1 MHGVSI
7 HYNHAV
13 ASPRNPFRWPDSWT
27 DPALLQLLKDTP
39 VTGVL
44 AKDGP
49 AAKAARD
56 AGLEVLAPTTPLVK
70 GRWPGIR
77 TARRSGGGARVEA
90 GPTGAPWVD
99 SNGFLILL
107 ERAASPGRQV
117 WIDADPPREG
127 VREKDYLT
135 AIADSAAYG
144 GRWVLSLDPALAGA
158 MASKAPA
165 AMATWSRMMSA
176 VRFFDRHEA
185 WSSYRT
191 HGLLAVVADFNGPGR
206 FLNREVLNLTAR
218 LHQPYRIIDRAQLTA
233 ASLAGLKAV
242 VAPDRSAPSAEARSI
257 LTKFAEDGG
266 LLIVA
271 PSWGPAPADAGPD
284 PHPRYAVGPLGKGR
298 LAVARAP
305 QTDPYLVA
313 NDAMNLLGHREDL
326 VRFWNAGSMGSHYTL
341 KPGGGAL
348 VQIVN
353 YASRTERYPVSFRV
367 EGAYR
372 KATLW
377 SFEKEGPQPLE
388 ALPDR
393 GGVEL
398 HLPVLPVYAAVE
410 LA

>member
-1 MHGVSI
+1 M
-7 HYNHAV
+7 A
-13 ASPRNPFRWPDSWT
+13 ASQNLFRWPDSWT
-27 DPALLQLLKDTP
+27 GTGLLQLLKDTP
-39 VTGVL
+39 VTAVL
-44 AKDGP
+44 VKEGP
-49 AAKAARD
+49 TATSGRSS
-56 AGLEVLAPTTPLVK
+56 GFEVIAPTTPLVK

-77 TARRSGGGARVEA
+77 TARRSGGSAPLDA

-99 SNGFLILL
+99 SNGWLILL
-107 ERAASPGRQV
+107 ERAASPAKPV
-117 WIDADPPREG
+117 WIDAEPPREG
-127 VREKDYLT
+127 ASEKDYLT

-144 GRWVLSLDPALAGA
+144 GRWVLSLDPVLA
-158 MASKAPA
+158 ASLSANQSA
-165 AMATWSRMMSA
+165 AKATWARMMA
-176 VRFFDRHEA
+176 VVRFFDRHDV
-185 WSSYRT
+185 WSSYPTQGR
-191 HGLLAVVADFNGPGR
+191 LAVAAEFNGPGR
-206 FLNREVLNLTAR
+206 FMNREVLNLTAR

-242 VAPDRSAPSAEARSI
+242 VAPDPAPPSAEARAI

-271 PSWGPAPADAGPD
+271 PSWGPAPADSSPD

-326 VRFWNAGSMGSHYTL
+326 VRFFNAGGMGSHFTL

-353 YASRTERYPVSFRV
+353 YASRTERYPVSIRV

-372 KATLW
+372 TAALW
-377 SFEKEGPQPLE
+377 TFEKDGPQPLDVV
-388 ALPDR
+388 PDR
-393 GGVEL
+393 RGVEL

>member
-1 MHGVSI
+1 M
-7 HYNHAV
+7 

-27 DPALLQLLKDTP
+27 HPALLQLLKDTP
-39 VTGVL
+39 VTTVLTADGPL
-44 AKDGP
+44 AKV
-49 AAKAARD
+49 ARD
-56 AGLEVLAPTTPLVK
+56 LGFEVIAPTVPLVK

-77 TARRSGGGARVEA
+77 TARRSGGAGVDA

-107 ERAASPGRQV
+107 ERAASPEKQV

-135 AIADSAAYG
+135 AIADAAAYG
-144 GRWVLSLDPALAGA
+144 GRWVLNLDPALAA
-158 MASKAPA
+158 ALSSNQPA
-165 AMATWSRMMSA
+165 ALATWARMMSA
-176 VRFFDRHEA
+176 VRFFDRHDA

-218 LHQPYRIIDRAQLTA
+218 LHQPYRIIDRAKLTA

-242 VAPDRSAPSAEARSI
+242 VAPDRSAPAPEVRAILAR
-257 LTKFAEDGG
+257 FAQDGG

-326 VRFWNAGSMGSHYTL
+326 VRIFNAGSMGSHYTL

-348 VQIVN
+348 VQVVN
-353 YASRTERYPVSFRV
+353 YASRIERYPVSFWVR
-367 EGAYR
+367 GAYR
-372 KATLW
+372 SAALW
-377 SFEKEGPQPLE
+377 SFEKEGPQPLD
-388 ALPDR
+388 AMPDR

-398 HLPVLPVYAAVE
+398 RLPVLPVYAAVE